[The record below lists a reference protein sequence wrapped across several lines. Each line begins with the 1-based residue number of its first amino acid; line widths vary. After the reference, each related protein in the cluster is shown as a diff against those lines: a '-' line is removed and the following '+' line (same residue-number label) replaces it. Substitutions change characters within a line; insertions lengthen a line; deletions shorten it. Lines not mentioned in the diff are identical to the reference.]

1 MKDISEEADLK
12 KKVGL
17 LGLFMVDKA
26 QQEIKE
32 IQRNKLF
39 QKTEIRKNYSEK
51 IYKKSEKIKHDF
63 EAKYID
69 ILNNVL
75 TSTLIEAK
83 DHLLQLKDEL
93 IKDLKKCLYKDIK
106 TSIEKKYSKYI
117 EFIIKELKTIS
128 SDISH
133 RGTIIIFFN
142 SRDYHYFN
150 EHFSEIENL
159 FKSKVQLKEVIDE
172 FIGGFKI
179 TLSNVDISYD
189 NTINTLLTKK
199 IADIEIEF
207 SNLISDSNYKELS
220 IEFEEL
226 ITKKRDD
233 IKKYLIEYDNI

>member
-1 MKDISEEADLK
+1 MNNISEQEDLK

-32 IQRNKLF
+32 FQGKRLF
-39 QKTEIRKNYSEK
+39 QKTEIRKKYNEK
-51 IYKKSEKIKHDF
+51 IYKKSEKIKNDF

-83 DHLLQLKDEL
+83 DHLLNLKDEL
-93 IKDLKKCLYKDIK
+93 IKDLKNCLYKEIK
-106 TSIEKKYSKYI
+106 VLIEKRYSKYI

-128 SDISH
+128 SDIS
-133 RGTIIIFFN
+133 RNGDIIIFFN

-150 EHFSEIENL
+150 EHFSEIGNL
-159 FKSKVQLKEVIDE
+159 FKTKVQLKETIDE
-172 FIGGFKI
+172 VIGGFKVA
-179 TLSNVDISYD
+179 LSKVGISYD
-189 NTINTLLTKK
+189 NTINTLLTKS

-220 IEFEEL
+220 IEFEEV
-226 ITKKRDD
+226 ISKKRDD
-233 IKKYLIEYDNI
+233 IKKYLINYDHI